1 MKKKIQEAAPFW
13 TSMLLLIGILDMSK
27 SFFIGA
33 GIGILGAIVVMYIET
48 KGEEKD

>member
-13 TSMLLLIGILDMSK
+13 TSMLLLIGILDLGKKFSM
-27 SFFIGA
+27 GV